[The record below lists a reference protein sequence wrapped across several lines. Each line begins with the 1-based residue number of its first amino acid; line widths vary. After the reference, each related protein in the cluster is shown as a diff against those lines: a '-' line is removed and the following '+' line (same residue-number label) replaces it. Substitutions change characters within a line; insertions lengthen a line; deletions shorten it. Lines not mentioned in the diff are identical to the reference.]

1 MMLVTPEDKQH
12 LMNIADAIEEIQS
25 YVQYEDFNQFN
36 VDEISKEAVMR
47 LFQDVGGAAKMLSD
61 EFKESFGDIDWNV
74 LIRLE
79 DAMYNQAEEIGAE
92 GIWQVIKYDL
102 PEIKSMVTDL
112 AANLREE
119 EDIQGFD
126 LTDDPMTH

>member
-1 MMLVTPEDKQH
+1 MLITPEDRQH

-25 YVQYEDFNQFN
+25 YVQYNDYNMFAK
-36 VDEISKEAVMR
+36 DEMTRESVSR
-47 LFQDVGGAAKMLSD
+47 LFQDIGGAAKMLSD

-79 DAMYNQAEEIGAE
+79 DAMYDQAEETSFE
-92 GIWQVIKYDL
+92 SIWYIIKNDL
-102 PEIKSMVTDL
+102 PEIKTQVTDL

-119 EDIQGFD
+119 DDIQGFD
-126 LTDDPMTH
+126 LTEDPMTH